1 MCRSVLAPSGLSSTP
16 ALKTR
21 APSRTGVGFVCETLQ
36 RRFPRRLHASTT
48 RPQVGRLPL
57 LQPRGLPRR
66 AARRRLAAEADGG
79 RPARAGCGLAAQPR
93 GRHAAAADGAGT
105 FQRTSRDSTRSPHP
119 SSAFVAGEELVA
131 LCARR
136 RTALVVLARAS
147 RGAALRLERRRVRRG
162 AQHVESVPANLPCAR
177 AGAARRPAAEIG
189 QDVTTLP

>member
-105 FQRTSRDSTRSPHP
+105 FQRTSRDSTALLTRPAP
-119 SSAFVAGEELVA
+119 SSQEKNWSPFVHAGELHLSYSLEPH
-131 LCARR
+131 
-136 RTALVVLARAS
+136 VVLRCGWSGGGCAVAHNTSSPFLQTYRALGQEL
-147 RGAALRLERRRVRRG
+147 RGGSPQRL
-162 AQHVESVPANLPCAR
+162 AK
-177 AGAARRPAAEIG
+177 
-189 QDVTTLP
+189 T